1 MLIQSGANVNVIN
14 NKGNCALC
22 PASEDGCTDVV
33 RLLINNNACV
43 NQQNNEGSGKKDY
56 FCEPLK
62 IYMLNVFIHMQHRY
76 TLRLRMDTKRLWTS
90 CWRMGRT

>member
-43 NQQNNEGSGKKDY
+43 NQQNNEGSGK
-56 FCEPLK
+56 
-62 IYMLNVFIHMQHRY
+62 
-76 TLRLRMDTKRLWTS
+76 TT
-90 CWRMGRT
+90 